1 MSEICFPL
9 YPLGTSHIC
18 HDLSKT
24 IKSGHTMTL
33 SKLLSICGYIPSS
46 LMDLC
51 VSSFF
56 KCSSVWSPSTQC
68 ESALDF
74 PSCFRGLR
82 LPEAS
87 LTIRIKKVKLLYTL
101 AFPCLFVRSSAPF
114 SRGLKLGSI
123 FLILLI
129 LITNMLIFCCNWW
142 KLFPFK
148 VTRKFFQS

>member
-33 SKLLSICGYIPSS
+33 SKHLSICGYIPSS

-56 KCSSVWSPSTQC
+56 KRSSVWSSSTEC
-68 ESALDF
+68 ESALVF

-87 LTIRIKKVKLLYTL
+87 LTIRTKQVKVFYTL
-101 AFPCLFVRSSAPF
+101 AFPCVFIRSSAPF

-129 LITNMLIFCCNWW
+129 LIINNMLIFCCN
-142 KLFPFK
+142 
-148 VTRKFFQS
+148 